1 MAPQSQTETTYD
13 VLQAHSKAV
22 RARADFDHRCKVLR
36 ERLCEQ
42 DFLENKGLGNEIGFF
57 MFCYDASLE
66 LEMRAFVADLQADAA
81 KGALPCN
88 LIVKNLYDT
97 FLGILEKKRILAAVP
112 KQELKHGCD
121 HQLKQLSKIATPEA
135 FAAALDYEPHKPGD
149 VLLLTGVGEVYP
161 LLRVHTLL
169 DNMHVGFSDIPVIV
183 AYPGRFDGRSFNL
196 FNKLGDGNYY
206 RAFDIA

>member
-13 VLQAHSKAV
+13 VLQALSKAA
-22 RARADFDHRCKVLR
+22 RAQADFDHRCKVLR
-36 ERLCEQ
+36 KRLCEQ

-57 MFCYDASLE
+57 TFCYDASFE

-88 LIVKNLYDT
+88 LIVKNLYDA

-112 KQELKHGCD
+112 KQELKRGSEY
-121 HQLKQLSKIATPEA
+121 LLNQLSKIASPEA
-135 FAAALDYEPHKPGD
+135 LAEALDYTPHQTGD
-149 VLLLTGVGEVYP
+149 VLLITGVGEIHP
-161 LLRVHTLL
+161 FLRVHVLL
-169 DNMHVGFSDIPVIV
+169 DNMQIAFSDIPVIV